1 MKNIVK
7 NCKNCTISEVWVQ
20 VTGMPS
26 EIKKQDPTDPYPLF
40 SNLKTSLEKDNYQLG
55 GQILPRDN
63 PVLFNIQTGQHKTS
77 ISPPFWNGEIQWA
90 ENNYKK
96 IIRVGHQFFALHSL
110 FDYKTPYINYKDS
123 FQTTLQRVLSYISE
137 ANIFEVI
144 QLVVRYVNKIEI
156 NTVEGQDFNI
166 GKYFNTSFSYRLNK
180 PLLNTNFN
188 IEFMS
193 SYKKNR
199 IIGINTH
206 ISGHSKAQGIINTVQ
221 TTGVNPLEKKIKLND
236 NDILSEIK
244 SVKEELKEVFF
255 DAITEE
261 TKNNIMEVEYA

>member
-1 MKNIVK
+1 MKNIK

-20 VTGMPS
+20 IIGMPS

-40 SNLKTSLEKDNYQLG
+40 SNIKKSLEKDNCQIE

-63 PVLFNIQTGQHKTS
+63 PVIFNVQTGQHRTS
-77 ISPPFWNGEIQWA
+77 ISPPFWNGEINWT

-96 IIRVGHQFFALHSL
+96 VIRVGHQFFALHSL
-110 FDYKTPYINYKDS
+110 FNNKAPYINYNDS
-123 FQTTLQRVLSYISE
+123 FQNTLQRVLNYIKES
-137 ANIFEVI
+137 NIFEAI

-156 NTVEGQDFNI
+156 NTETEKPFNM
-166 GKYFNTSFSYRLNK
+166 GKYFNTSFSYKLK
-180 PLLNTNFN
+180 EPLLNTNLN
-188 IEFMS
+188 IEFVS

-206 ISGHSKAQGIINTVQ
+206 ISGKPKNQGIINTVQ
-221 TTGVNPLEKKIKLND
+221 TTGVNPLDKKIRLNSG
-236 NDILSEIK
+236 NILNEIK
-244 SVKEELKEVFF
+244 SIKEELKEVFF
-255 DAITEE
+255 KVVTEE